1 MKFIMTIPSYAEE
14 VGSMYTTD
22 FTLEEVMNSNPQQV
36 ILVPTLEDYHEVRG
50 QLFLAGNDRKVVC
63 IIPPSVYTNYSA
75 GDPIPYMLVSDD
87 YQWESRYVND
97 EYRYFYIRK

>member
-1 MKFIMTIPSYAEE
+1 MKFIMTIPSFAERE
-14 VGSMYTTD
+14 SMYTTD

-63 IIPPSVYTNYSA
+63 IVPPSVYTNFSA
-75 GDPIPYMLVSDD
+75 GDPIPYMLVSDA

-97 EYRYFYIRK
+97 EYCYFYIRK

>member
-1 MKFIMTIPSYAEE
+1 MKFIMTIPSFAERE
-14 VGSMYTTD
+14 SMYTTD

-63 IIPPSVYTNYSA
+63 IVPPSVYSFSDAYDA
-75 GDPIPYMLVSDD
+75 LPFMLVSDD
-87 YQWESRYVND
+87 YQWDSRHENE
-97 EYRYFYIRK
+97 EYRYYYVRK

>member
-1 MKFIMTIPSYAEE
+1 MKFIMTVPSFTKEK
-14 VGSMYTTD
+14 SLYTTD

-63 IIPPSVYTNYSA
+63 LVPPSVYTNHNA
-75 GDPIPYMLVSDD
+75 NDPIPYMMVSDE
-87 YQWESRYVND
+87 YQWDSRYEKG
-97 EYRYFYIRK
+97 EYRYYYVRK

>member
-1 MKFIMTIPSYAEE
+1 MKFIMTAPSFVKGE
-14 VGSMYTTD
+14 SMYTTD

-63 IIPPSVYTNYSA
+63 IVPPSVYTNHNA
-75 GDPIPYMLVSDD
+75 NDPIPYMLVSDE
-87 YQWESRYVND
+87 YQWDSRYEKG
-97 EYRYFYIRK
+97 EYRYYYIRK

>member
-1 MKFIMTIPSYAEE
+1 MKFIMTVPSFVKGE
-14 VGSMYTTD
+14 SMYTTD

-63 IIPPSVYTNYSA
+63 IIPPSVYTNYNDN
-75 GDPIPYMLVSDD
+75 DPIPYMMVSDE
-87 YQWESRYVND
+87 YQWDSRYEND
-97 EYRYFYIRK
+97 EYRYYYVRM

>member
-1 MKFIMTIPSYAEE
+1 MKFIMTIPSFAEKP
-14 VGSMYTTD
+14 MYTTD

-63 IIPPSVYTNYSA
+63 IIPPSVYTSYNA
-75 GDPIPYMLVSDD
+75 NDPIPYMMVSDD
-87 YQWESRYVND
+87 YQWESRYEKG
-97 EYRYFYIRK
+97 EYRYYYVRK

>member
-1 MKFIMTIPSYAEE
+1 MKFIMTIPSFAEAE
-14 VGSMYTTD
+14 KSMYTTD

-63 IIPPSVYTNYSA
+63 LVPPSVYTNHNA
-75 GDPIPYMLVSDD
+75 NDPIPYMLVSDE
-87 YQWESRYVND
+87 YQWDSRYEKG
-97 EYRYFYIRK
+97 EYRYYYVRK

>member
-1 MKFIMTIPSYAEE
+1 MKFIMTIPSFAER
-14 VGSMYTTD
+14 GSMYTND

-63 IIPPSVYTNYSA
+63 IIPPSVYTNRNA
-75 GDPIPYMLVSDD
+75 NDPIPYMLVSDE
-87 YQWESRYVND
+87 YQWESRYENE
-97 EYRYFYIRK
+97 EYRYYYVRK

>member
-1 MKFIMTIPSYAEE
+1 MKFVMTIPSFAERE
-14 VGSMYTTD
+14 PMYTTD

-63 IIPPSVYTNYSA
+63 IVPPSVYTNYSA
-75 GDPIPYMLVSDD
+75 GDPIPYMLVSDA

-97 EYRYFYIRK
+97 EYCYFYIRK